1 MELSLIDKS
10 NYLKGLLIVAKKDNQ
25 LTEPEKKIIRSIALK
40 LGFAKDFYE
49 ETLKGLLANK
59 YIVDTPIKF
68 SDKKIAESFL
78 LDGLRLA
85 YSDGD
90 VHEKEID
97 WLKSIALLN
106 MIKDEWLEDKLKKI
120 KEMSKHS
127 LNTELSLFSII

>member
-1 MELSLIDKS
+1 MEFSLIDKS

-25 LTEPEKKIIRSIALK
+25 LTEPEKKIIRSIAFR

-85 YSDGD
+85 YSDGM
-90 VHEKEID
+90 VPEKEID
-97 WLKSIALLN
+97 WLKLTASIN
-106 MIKDEWLEDKLKKI
+106 EIKDEWFEDKLKKI
-120 KEMSKHS
+120 KGMSNHS